1 MSVPDS
7 LERDTCGSAMPAEA
21 AVRRETMGDLDPT
34 TWQTF
39 CCPNCGSRP
48 KTVFVG
54 NE

>member
-1 MSVPDS
+1 
-7 LERDTCGSAMPAEA
+7 MPAEA
-21 AVRRETMGDLDPT
+21 AVRQETMGDLNPT

-39 CCPNCGSRP
+39 CCPNRGSRP